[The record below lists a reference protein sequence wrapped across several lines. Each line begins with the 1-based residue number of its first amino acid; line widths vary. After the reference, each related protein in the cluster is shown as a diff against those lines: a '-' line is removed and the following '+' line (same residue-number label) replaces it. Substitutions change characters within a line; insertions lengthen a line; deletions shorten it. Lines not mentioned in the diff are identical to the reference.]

1 VADYSPAQKFERKLK
16 KEDLNTEFVELKLK
30 KTKDILKYL
39 GENKKEQILVGFALE
54 TDNAIENAIQKL
66 KQKNLDF
73 IVLNT
78 LGEGSGF
85 GYDTNIVT
93 II

>member
-1 VADYSPAQKFERKLK
+1 MQLK
-16 KEDLNTEFVELKLK
+16 TQSKSLSK
-30 KTKDILKYL
+30 
-39 GENKKEQILVGFALE
+39 
-54 TDNAIENAIQKL
+54 
-66 KQKNLDF
+66 KNLDF

-93 II
+93 IISKNGEIFELPKMSKYEVANKILDIVSAKLKNGKK